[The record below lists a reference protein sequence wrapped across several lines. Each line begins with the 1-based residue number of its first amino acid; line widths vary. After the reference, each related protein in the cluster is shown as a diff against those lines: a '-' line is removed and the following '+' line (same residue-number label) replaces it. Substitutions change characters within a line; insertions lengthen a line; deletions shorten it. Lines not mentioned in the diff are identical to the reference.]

1 MASGRRGYPG
11 WQGMPGG
18 RALSNFG
25 EQLFRGWLQPEPQMV
40 PSDLPLF
47 LDSPELRDPGS
58 GPRQCPRGSLFQSRG
73 EGERHRSLSE
83 ALQAG
88 NEELRRWFKHTV
100 GADLCWD
107 FVPGQQII
115 AQVSRRRQR
124 CLYGLLG
131 RVSHLC
137 AFYVSPKPRS

>member
-1 MASGRRGYPG
+1 
-11 WQGMPGG
+11 
-18 RALSNFG
+18 
-25 EQLFRGWLQPEPQMV
+25 MV
-40 PSDLPLF
+40 PSVLPLF

-58 GPRQCPRGSLFQSRG
+58 GPRQCP
-73 EGERHRSLSE
+73 EGAFFRAGVRESGPRSLSE

-88 NEELRRWFKHTV
+88 NEELGRWFKHTV

-131 RVSHLC
+131 RVSHLR
-137 AFYVSPKPRS
+137 AFYVLPKPRS